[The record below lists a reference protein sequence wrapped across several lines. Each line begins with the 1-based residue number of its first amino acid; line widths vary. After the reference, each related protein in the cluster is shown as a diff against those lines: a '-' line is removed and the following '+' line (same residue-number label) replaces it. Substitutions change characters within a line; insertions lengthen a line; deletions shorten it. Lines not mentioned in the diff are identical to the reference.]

1 MLDPNG
7 TAEVFNPISVQG
19 GIAILT
25 PYILETLK
33 NARWFPWVNDFQLWR
48 VRLLSM
54 VTALATSVGISFSY
68 DASIGQLVVTG
79 LTFGAVL
86 QLLFQAAVQFK
97 VQETVYRAAIKPHQ
111 DPR

>member
-1 MLDPNG
+1 MGHD
-7 TAEVFNPISVQG
+7 VFNPVSVQG

-25 PYILETLK
+25 PYILEWLK
-33 NARWFPWVNDFQLWR
+33 RTPFVPFLNDINVWR

-54 VTALATSVGISFSY
+54 VTAVTTSVGISFSY
-68 DASIGQLVVTG
+68 DASLGQLIVTG

-111 DPR
+111 DELFR